1 MSDPLTAEE
10 RQVLLQIA
18 RQAMEAAVRGK
29 RLPRLDLDSLSSRL
43 RQKEASFVTLTIH
56 GALRGCIGAL
66 EPSVPL
72 AEDVRQ
78 HAVAAA
84 LQDYRFLPVDAAEL
98 PYINIEISRL
108 TIPQPLEYK
117 SPDELIKKLI
127 VGEDGVILMD
137 SGRKATFLPQVW
149 EKLPNPVDFLEH
161 LCQKMGAPADLWR
174 RKSLQV
180 YIYHVE
186 EFHE

>member
-1 MSDPLTAEE
+1 MTDPLNSDE
-10 RQVLLQIA
+10 RQELLRIA
-18 RQAMEAAVRGK
+18 REAMSAAVRGE
-29 RLPRLDLDSLSSRL
+29 RLPRLDLDALPPRL

-66 EPSVPL
+66 EPSMPL

-84 LQDYRFLPVDAAEL
+84 LQDYRFLPVEAAEL
-98 PYINIEISRL
+98 PFIQIEVSRL
-108 TIPQPLEYK
+108 TIPQKLEYNG
-117 SPDELIKKLI
+117 PEDLLKKLA
-127 VGEDGVILMD
+127 VGMDGVILVD
-137 SGRKATFLPQVW
+137 GARRATFLPQVW

-161 LCQKMGAPADLWR
+161 LCQKMGASADLWR

-180 YIYHVE
+180 FTYHVE